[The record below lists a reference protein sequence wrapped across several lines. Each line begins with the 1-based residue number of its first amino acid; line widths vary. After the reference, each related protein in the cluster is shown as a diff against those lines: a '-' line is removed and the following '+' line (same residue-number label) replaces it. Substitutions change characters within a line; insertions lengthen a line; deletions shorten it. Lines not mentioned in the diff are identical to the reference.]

1 MALSNPALFVTLI
14 LCVVVFASIEAAK
27 EKKKSTKIVQTS
39 SASAPSAGWFGGSQ
53 ASPGDDAIRTSCEE
67 VEDFVVN
74 VRRELHRFPELMY
87 KETKTSAY
95 IQSKLKELDVNFSP
109 GWAVNTKTDR
119 ITGPGGTGIVAT
131 IGTGTSPVVLLR
143 ADIDALP
150 IHEEVESDIKSQT
163 DGQMHACGHDGHT
176 AMLLGAA
183 KVLKVLE
190 ASGKIKGTVKLMFQP
205 AEEGGAGGKRMVE
218 EGVLEDEPKV
228 DMAFGIHLWPAL
240 PSGTVGGKPG
250 VVLAACDRFEIMI
263 SGVGGHAAMPHL
275 VVDPIVAQS
284 ALVSSLQ
291 TIVSRK
297 LSPLE
302 SGVVSVT
309 KIEGGSAF
317 NVIPGAV
324 TLWGTVRSLSTESL
338 QKLIKS
344 VEDISTGIAQTH
356 GCNAT
361 VRWSPD
367 YYPPTMNDDDLW
379 FGLGEK
385 VASKVAANG
394 EVTPTNPTMGA
405 EDFGFIAQSVPSNFY
420 LLGQSSEK
428 MKTDWNLHH
437 PKFTMDETVLKRGV
451 ELHVR
456 SALEG
461 LAMLAKNKKSE
472 F

>member
-1 MALSNPALFVTLI
+1 MLKNTA
-14 LCVVVFASIEAAK
+14 LCVLLLALIVLCGAAVK
-27 EKKKSTKIVQTS
+27 NKKDKTVIKPTSTSAANTPS
-39 SASAPSAGWFGGSQ
+39 SGWFTGPQ
-53 ASPGDDAIRTSCEE
+53 SPSGDDEIREICEN

-74 VRRELHRFPELMY
+74 IRRELHKFPELMY
-87 KETKTSAY
+87 KEIKTSAY
-95 IQSKLKELDVNFSP
+95 IQEVLTDLDVQFSP
-109 GWAVNTKTDR
+109 GWGLNTKTDR
-119 ITGPGGTGIVAT
+119 ITGHGGTGIVAQ
-131 IGTGTSPVVLLR
+131 IGTGSSPVVLLR

-150 IHEEVESDIKSQT
+150 ITEEIASNIKSQNE
-163 DGQMHACGHDGHT
+163 GRMHACGHDGHT

-183 KVLKVLE
+183 KVLKGME
-190 ASGKIKGTVKLMFQP
+190 GSFEGTVKLMFQP

-218 EGVLEDEPKV
+218 EGVLLDSPKV
-228 DMAFGIHLWPAL
+228 DLAFGIHLWPAL

-250 VVLAACDRFEIMI
+250 VVLAACDRFEILI

-275 VVDPIVAQS
+275 VVDPVVAQAS
-284 ALVSSLQ
+284 IISSLQ

-324 TLWGTVRSLSTESL
+324 TMWGTVRSLTDEAL
-338 QKLIKS
+338 RKLMGS
-344 VEDISTGIAQTH
+344 VEDITKGIAETH

-367 YYPPTMNDDDLW
+367 YYPPTVNDDELW
-379 FGLGEK
+379 FNLGEK
-385 VASKVAANG
+385 VASKVADSGAI
-394 EVTPTNPTMGA
+394 TPTNPTMGA

-420 LLGQSSEK
+420 LLGQSSSTV
-428 MKTDWNLHH
+428 KTDWNLHH

-456 SALEG
+456 SALDG
-461 LAMLAKNKKSE
+461 
-472 F
+472 